1 MRFYLTGESF
11 MKFIIGFLTVAGCVI
26 GGYLMHGGKLGVLWQ
41 PSEFIIIIGAAIGSF
56 IISSPGHQ
64 IKETISSL
72 KYLFKG
78 MPYSM
83 KDYSELLVM
92 LNATFKTM
100 RAKGMLEIESH
111 IESPSGSS
119 IFQLAPKFLQN
130 HAATHFFC
138 DYLRIMTMGMED
150 QYQLD
155 DMMEADLEVHRKHGE
170 HISHGVVTLAD
181 AMPALGI
188 VAAVLGVIVTMG
200 SITEPP
206 EILGALIG
214 AALVGTFLGV
224 LVSYGFVAP
233 MGRYLGEYYAAK
245 VEYLEVIKAA
255 LLAHVK
261 GNAPVISVEIARNT
275 IAEAVR
281 PTFQELEESLAATPA
296 V

>member
-1 MRFYLTGESF
+1 
-11 MKFIIGFLTVAGCVI
+11 MKFIIGFITVLSCVL
-26 GGYLMHGGKLGVLWQ
+26 GGYWLHGGKLAVLWQ
-41 PSEFIIIIGAAIGSF
+41 PTEYLIIIGAAVGSF
-56 IISSPGHQ
+56 IIGSPGWL
-64 IKETISSL
+64 IKDTLKSL

-78 MPYSM
+78 MPFQQ
-83 KDYSELLVM
+83 KDYVELLVM
-92 LNATFKTM
+92 LNLVFKTM

-111 IESPSGSS
+111 VEEPNNSS
-119 IFQLAPKFLQN
+119 IFQLAPGFLAN
-130 HAATHFFC
+130 HDAMHFLC

-155 DMMEADLEVHRKHGE
+155 DMMEADLDVHRNHGH
-170 HISHGVVTLAD
+170 HISHGLITMAD

-206 EILGALIG
+206 AILGGLIG

-224 LVSYGFVAP
+224 WVSYGFVAP
-233 MGRYLGEYYAAK
+233 MGRYVGEYYSAK
-245 VEYLEVIKAA
+245 VKYIEVIKVA

-261 GNAPVISVEIARNT
+261 GNAPVLSVEFARASINET
-275 IAEAVR
+275 ERPSFMEMEEA
-281 PTFQELEESLAATPA
+281 LAATPA